1 VADDPG
7 RQFTEAS
14 RVSDTDSFIE
24 EVSEEV
30 RNDRMFAMLKKWGWL
45 AGLAVLGVVGAAGYN
60 EYAKSS
66 REAAAQELGDAFI
79 SAFDADDPRAA
90 FGAIETSTP
99 EQGALAGL
107 MAGADALS
115 VGDTDAGL
123 RALDGVSNGE
133 DVPPVYREL
142 AALKRAM
149 ALPKTVA
156 AEDRMAAFEALA
168 APGAPF
174 RVLAQEQKALVM
186 VEQGDA
192 EGAIALL
199 KSVLQEAGVTAG
211 LQQRAAELIVA
222 LGGDP
227 TNG

>member
-1 VADDPG
+1 
-7 RQFTEAS
+7 
-14 RVSDTDSFIE
+14 
-24 EVSEEV
+24 
-30 RNDRMFAMLKKWGWL
+30 
-45 AGLAVLGVVGAAGYN
+45 
-60 EYAKSS
+60 
-66 REAAAQELGDAFI
+66 
-79 SAFDADDPRAA
+79 
-90 FGAIETSTP
+90 
-99 EQGALAGL
+99 
-107 MAGADALS
+107 
-115 VGDTDAGL
+115 
-123 RALDGVSNGE
+123 
-133 DVPPVYREL
+133 
-142 AALKRAM
+142 M